1 MEFVIYSLLFLVLI
15 AFIGIIGYI
24 IYDNYTYKDNLT
36 TDLNTN
42 FIDINHNFHS
52 TSNIMRRID
61 KKHISNY
68 NELDEKIKNTSNILD
83 QRIYDTSNLLD
94 RRIYD
99 TSNILDRRIDN
110 TSNLLHINSTK
121 RFDTF
126 GYNMNKYF
134 AFNNTNSANAFDVTN
149 RKIFEYSTL
158 PTDINSRLELITK
171 TTAKAGLKIN
181 SDSNNAF
188 EVCNSG
194 GGNCFNM
201 YGNDKD
207 LYIYGTNADNTKNN
221 IYIGSNDKNTA
232 PIRIENS
239 IVKVNNVDVSAL
251 RKDVD
256 TLLRSSSTTKASA
269 AEAVKIA
276 TDAQTEASK
285 KAGEAVTAASRASTA
300 LITATTDADTALA
313 TKATADAEVT
323 RTAKIVSDA
332 GAGATTAQRNAAEN
346 AVTAQT
352 TAATNVGITAAAK
365 TTAIGTKATADAEV
379 IRTAAVKKAADDEVA
394 RTAAILASFG

>member
-42 FIDINHNFHS
+42 FVDINQNFHS
-52 TSNIMRRID
+52 TSNIMRRLD

-68 NELDEKIKNTSNILD
+68 NELDR
-83 QRIYDTSNLLD
+83 RIYDTSNLLD

-99 TSNILDRRIDN
+99 TSNLLDRRIDYTSN
-110 TSNLLHINSTK
+110 LFDRRIDSTSNLLHINSTK

-134 AFNNTNSANAFDVTN
+134 AFSNTNTANAFDVTN

-194 GGNCFNM
+194 GTNCFNM

-221 IYIGSNDKNTA
+221 IYIGSNDKTTA
-232 PIRIENS
+232 PIRIENNV
-239 IVKVNNVDVSAL
+239 VKVNNVDVSAL
-251 RKDVD
+251 RVEVNTLRDDVNAI
-256 TLLRSSSTTKASA
+256 RSSSHTHTKASPLNQQ
-269 AEAVKIA
+269 K
-276 TDAQTEASK
+276 T
-285 KAGEAVTAASRASTA
+285 VT
-300 LITATTDADTALA
+300 
-313 TKATADAEVT
+313 
-323 RTAKIVSDA
+323 
-332 GAGATTAQRNAAEN
+332 
-346 AVTAQT
+346 
-352 TAATNVGITAAAK
+352 
-365 TTAIGTKATADAEV
+365 
-379 IRTAAVKKAADDEVA
+379 
-394 RTAAILASFG
+394 